1 VFRGCTCV
9 LRGRKMTRREVRE
22 HLFKLVFQKEFYE
35 ADLPEQES
43 LYLSEEGLS
52 EDASRKEL
60 TERFAQVLAHLEE
73 IDAILSEASV
83 GWKLKRM
90 NKVDLSLLRVAVFEM
105 RFDERVPEKVAINEA
120 VELAKQFGG
129 DDSPAFINGVL
140 AKLATVSE

>member
-1 VFRGCTCV
+1 
-9 LRGRKMTRREVRE
+9 MTRREVRE

-129 DDSPAFINGVL
+129 DDSPAFIYGVL

>member
-1 VFRGCTCV
+1 
-9 LRGRKMTRREVRE
+9 MTRREVRE

-73 IDAILSEASV
+73 IDAISEASV

>member
-1 VFRGCTCV
+1 
-9 LRGRKMTRREVRE
+9 MTRREVRE

-105 RFDERVPEKVAINEA
+105 RFDERVPEKVAINES

>member
-1 VFRGCTCV
+1 
-9 LRGRKMTRREVRE
+9 MTRRDVRE

-60 TERFAQVLAHLEE
+60 TARFAQVLAHLEE

>member
-1 VFRGCTCV
+1 
-9 LRGRKMTRREVRE
+9 MTRREVRE

-52 EDASRKEL
+52 E
-60 TERFAQVLAHLEE
+60 
-73 IDAILSEASV
+73 V

>member
-1 VFRGCTCV
+1 
-9 LRGRKMTRREVRE
+9 MTRREVRE

-129 DDSPAFINGVL
+129 DDAPAFINGVL

>member
-1 VFRGCTCV
+1 
-9 LRGRKMTRREVRE
+9 MTRREVRE
-22 HLFKLVFQKEFYE
+22 HLSKLVFQKEFYE

>member
-1 VFRGCTCV
+1 
-9 LRGRKMTRREVRE
+9 MTRREVRE

-43 LYLSEEGLS
+43 LYLSEERLS

>member
-1 VFRGCTCV
+1 
-9 LRGRKMTRREVRE
+9 MRE

-35 ADLPEQES
+35 ADLPEQET

>member
-1 VFRGCTCV
+1 M
-9 LRGRKMTRREVRE
+9 LE
-22 HLFKLVFQKEFYE
+22 
-35 ADLPEQES
+35 
-43 LYLSEEGLS
+43 
-52 EDASRKEL
+52 
-60 TERFAQVLAHLEE
+60 HLEE
-73 IDAILSEASV
+73 IDAILSEAST

-90 NKVDLSLLRVAVFEM
+90 NKVDLALLRVAVFEM

>member
-1 VFRGCTCV
+1 
-9 LRGRKMTRREVRE
+9 MTRREVRE

>member
-1 VFRGCTCV
+1 
-9 LRGRKMTRREVRE
+9 MRE
-22 HLFKLVFQKEFYE
+22 HLFKLVFNKEFYE
-35 ADLPEQES
+35 ADLPEQET

>member
-1 VFRGCTCV
+1 
-9 LRGRKMTRREVRE
+9 MRE

>member
-1 VFRGCTCV
+1 
-9 LRGRKMTRREVRE
+9 M
-22 HLFKLVFQKEFYE
+22 VFQKEFYE
-35 ADLPEQES
+35 EDLPEQES
-43 LYLSEEGLS
+43 LYLSEEGLA
-52 EDASRKEL
+52 EDASKKEL
-60 TERFAQVLAHLEE
+60 TERFGQVLEHLEE
-73 IDAILSEASV
+73 IDAILSEAST

-90 NKVDLSLLRVAVFEM
+90 NKVDLALLRVAVFEM

>member
-1 VFRGCTCV
+1 
-9 LRGRKMTRREVRE
+9 MTRREVRE

-129 DDSPAFINGVL
+129 DDSPAFVNGIL
-140 AKLATVSE
+140 AKFAQPQGG